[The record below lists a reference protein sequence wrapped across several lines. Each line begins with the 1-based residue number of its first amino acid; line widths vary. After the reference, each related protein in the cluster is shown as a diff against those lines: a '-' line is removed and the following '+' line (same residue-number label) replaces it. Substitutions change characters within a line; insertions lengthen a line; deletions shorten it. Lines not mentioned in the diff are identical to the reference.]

1 MMLAARS
8 NRSSSAEARRC
19 ASALLEVLKPSDQL
33 KVLATGEVVVDR
45 GALSDKPNYMA
56 ERVVVLDNVVAL
68 DDGTTGIRNEQ
79 RREYT
84 NKGGLARP
92 IRAE

>member
-56 ERVVVLDNVVAL
+56 ERDVVL

-79 RREYT
+79 RHEYT

>member
-1 MMLAARS
+1 MLAARS
-8 NRSSSAEARRC
+8 NRASSAEARRC

-56 ERVVVLDNVVAL
+56 ERDVIL

>member
-1 MMLAARS
+1 MLAARS

-56 ERVVVLDNVVAL
+56 ERDVIL